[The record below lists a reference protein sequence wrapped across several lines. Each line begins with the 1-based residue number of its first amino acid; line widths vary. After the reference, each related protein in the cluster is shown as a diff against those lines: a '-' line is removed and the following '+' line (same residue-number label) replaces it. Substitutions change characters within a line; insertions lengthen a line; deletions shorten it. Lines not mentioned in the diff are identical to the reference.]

1 MTRPAGGRRIGPIGR
16 MGAAAARHPW
26 TTLVVWLIV
35 VGTAAATALGGIGG
49 QNLFDRLAGSI
60 PQVHRESSQGS
71 DRLAAASGS
80 TTTLLI
86 YGVDPGDRELA
97 ARTTQLAQD
106 LLTLPHTTVVDP
118 LAVPGGVHNPQVASL
133 VAADGS
139 GVLITATVTGARGH
153 SASQATVDRVQRLMD
168 AAASD
173 LRAAHP
179 GATAEVGSTKLLTDS
194 LQAISENDLRRGET
208 VALPIALI
216 VVLVVFGGFIA
227 AGLPLIGAGA
237 SIVTSLGVLLAFTY
251 WTDIA
256 NTVINVVTAVGLGLS
271 IDYGLLVV
279 SRFREEY
286 RASVAANSA
295 MCALPRQP
303 SGRGS
308 AHMAQTPEGT
318 RELERQVRL
327 AAVAVALDRAGRT
340 VLFSGTTFAI
350 ASLGLLVF
358 EPAFVRAVGIAAI
371 AVTVVA
377 MLSATT
383 LIPAIIGLTGRK
395 LLKPGALTRLPLL
408 GRYITRF
415 GDVAPDEGF
424 FSRLTRRVQRHP
436 AWVTLA
442 CVVVLLLLG
451 SPVATLTLA
460 NTSIDAVPRASSEY
474 TFETTLTDQFPDA
487 APARVQLVTT
497 TRADLAAWSG
507 DVRKLDHVTSVQDP
521 RRSGDAWTARV
532 SLDPRDG
539 VGVVREIRTDP
550 PAFRHWVTG
559 IDAGTVD
566 LADSL
571 ARGAPVAIF
580 IVAAGTI
587 VLLFLMTGS
596 LVVPLK
602 ALVASALSLGASLG
616 LLVCGFQDGAFA
628 GILGFDADHVYG
640 VDVIV
645 LVLAL
650 AFGFGLAMDYEMF
663 ILSRIKERVDSG
675 TPGREAIALGLQ
687 RSGRIITSAALIII
701 VVFAGFATGDLL
713 IIKQLGVALAFAVL
727 IDATLVRCLLV
738 PAFMTWQERIMW
750 WAPRWAKRLHARIG
764 IAED

>member
-1 MTRPAGGRRIGPIGR
+1 MTQPTVQRRIGPIGR

-26 TTLVVWLIV
+26 LTLVVWLIV
-35 VGTAAATALGGIGG
+35 VGTTAATALGGIGG
-49 QNLFDRLAGSI
+49 QNLFDRLAGSV
-60 PQVHRESSQGS
+60 PQVHGESSQGS
-71 DRLAAASGS
+71 DRLAAASGK

-86 YGVDPGDRELA
+86 YGVDPENVQVA
-97 ARTTQLAQD
+97 ARTTRLAQD
-106 LLTLPHTTVVDP
+106 LVALPHTAVVDP
-118 LAVPGGVHNPQVASL
+118 LAVPGGIRNPQVASL
-133 VAADGS
+133 IAADGK
-139 GVLITATVTGARGH
+139 GVLITATVTGADGR

-168 AAASD
+168 DAASD

-179 GATAEVGSTKLLTDS
+179 GATAEVGSTQLLTDS

-216 VVLVVFGGFIA
+216 VMLVVFGGFIA

-237 SIVTSLGVLLAFTY
+237 SIVTSLGVLMAFTY

-256 NTVINVVTAVGLGLS
+256 NTVINVITAVGLGLS

-286 RASVAANSA
+286 RASVAGGADA
-295 MCALPRQP
+295 ADR
-303 SGRGS
+303 
-308 AHMAQTPEGT
+308 AT
-318 RELERQVRL
+318 RL
-327 AAVAVALDRAGRT
+327 AAVAIALDRAGRT

-371 AVTVVA
+371 AVTMVA

-408 GRYITRF
+408 GRYIIRF

-424 FSRLTRRVQRHP
+424 FSRLTRRVQRRP
-436 AWVTLA
+436 ALVTLGV
-442 CVVVLLLLG
+442 VVVLLVLA
-451 SPVATLTLA
+451 SPVITLLLA

-474 TFETTLTDQFPDA
+474 TFETTLTDRFPDA

-497 TRADLAAWSG
+497 TRADLVAWSG
-507 DVRKLDHVTSVQDP
+507 DVRKLDNVTSVQDP
-521 RRSGDAWTARV
+521 QRSGDSWTARV
-532 SLDPRDG
+532 SLDARNG
-539 VGVVREIRTDP
+539 VGVVREIRAGP

-571 ARGAPVAIF
+571 AEGAPWAIL
-580 IVAAGTI
+580 IVAVGTI

-616 LLVCGFQDGAFA
+616 LLVWGFQDGAFA

-645 LVLAL
+645 LVLTL

-663 ILSRIKERVDSG
+663 ILSRIKERVDAG
-675 TPGREAIALGLQ
+675 TSGRESIALGLQ

-701 VVFAGFATGDLL
+701 VVFTGFATGDLL

-750 WAPRWAKRLHARIG
+750 WAPRWAKRLHAKIG